1 MDLGLKDKVVIVA
14 ASSQGLGRA
23 TAERFAAEGARL
35 AVCSRNQKGIQT
47 AADELRARYQAD
59 VLAEACDVT
68 DPAAV
73 QRFCAK
79 VAERFGRI
87 DVCVTNA
94 GGPPAKGF
102 LAVSLE
108 EWRRAVDLNFLSVVY
123 FAREVIP
130 HMQRQRWGRFITL
143 TSVSVKQPVP
153 ELILSNAVRSS
164 VVGLIRSL
172 ANEFGRDGILFNNV
186 GPGFTETDRVKELA
200 GARAQATNVSPDA
213 IKAQWAAATAVGRIG
228 RPEEVADAIV
238 WLASERASNIT
249 GQTILV
255 DGGSYKGV

>member
-1 MDLGLKDKVVIVA
+1 MDLGLKDKVAIVA
-14 ASSQGLGRA
+14 ASSHGLGRA
-23 TAERFAAEGARL
+23 AAERFAAEGARL
-35 AVCSRNQKGIQT
+35 AICSRDEKSIQGV
-47 AADELRARYQAD
+47 AESLRAEYRTD
-59 VLAEACDVT
+59 VLAQACDVT
-68 DPAAV
+68 DAAAV
-73 QRFCAK
+73 HRFCSAT
-79 VAERFGRI
+79 AERFGRI

-102 LAVSLE
+102 LAVSVD
-108 EWRRAVDLNFLSVVY
+108 EWRRAVDLNFLSVVH

-130 HMQRQRWGRFITL
+130 HMQRQRWGRFITI

-153 ELILSNAVRSS
+153 ELILSNSVRSA

-186 GPGFTETDRVKELA
+186 GPGFTDTDRVRELA
-200 GARAQATNVSPDA
+200 DLRAKAGSTTPDA

-255 DGGSYKGV
+255 DGGSYLGV